1 MKVNGDMISKNSEGA
16 CLGSALKE
24 KSPGLAERES
34 SMQRNE
40 QELFK
45 ESGLVWPELRLPVK
59 GKMYSGKERKREKR
73 KWKISS
79 DSERV
84 YMKIL

>member
-16 CLGSALKE
+16 CLGSTLKE

-45 ESGLVWPELRLPVK
+45 ESGLVWPELRLC
-59 GKMYSGKERKREKR
+59 
-73 KWKISS
+73 
-79 DSERV
+79 
-84 YMKIL
+84 L